1 MADIEFTKESPHP
14 EPLETMDQKP
24 VRRGSV
30 ATDANGATVLVN
42 DKKQPFQVTDEVL
55 SIWKM
60 CDGTRSV
67 DQMCAHI
74 TSSAM
79 AIGVDFEKVRGV
91 VTEILGTLE
100 GAGLV
105 KVKG

>member
-1 MADIEFTKESPHP
+1 MEDIGFA
-14 EPLETMDQKP
+14 EPPDAAPLDAMNQKP

-30 ATDANGATVLVN
+30 AKAPDGATVLVN
-42 DKKQPFQVTDEVL
+42 DRKQPFQVTDEVL

-67 DQMCAHI
+67 DQMCALI
-74 TSSAM
+74 TSTAM
-79 AIGVDFEKVRGV
+79 AVGVDFEKVRGV
-91 VTEILGTLE
+91 VLEILGKLE

-105 KVKG
+105 KG

>member
-1 MADIEFTKESPHP
+1 MENIEFTKEPP
-14 EPLETMDQKP
+14 DTTPLEAMDQKP

-30 ATDANGATVLVN
+30 ARGADGATVLMN

-74 TSSAM
+74 TSTAM

-91 VTEILGTLE
+91 VMGILGTLE